1 MVAAM
6 PYDEGINSQLTGNLQ
21 GKSQLLVFE
30 LCSVTKIAKK
40 GNDLC
45 PNSLR
50 TGTGNFPIKNSES
63 FPAEQGAIWPVT
75 GINSPREWFERI
87 ARSLRPA
94 AATGANR
101 RGDKR
106 PSARSSDNQ
115 WASTGEGTKRSCR
128 CIDLVI
134 MSAVRKRTQLLN
146 EGTIPRPLD
155 QLDKA
160 VLALR
165 GERIGA
171 IFLGAFFTFARHA
184 VALQ

>member
-1 MVAAM
+1 
-6 PYDEGINSQLTGNLQ
+6 TGNLQ

-75 GINSPREWFERI
+75 GINSPREWFKRI

-94 AATGANR
+94 ALQRERIDVETNGRRRDQATTNGRAL
-101 RGDKR
+101 
-106 PSARSSDNQ
+106 ARARNAAAA
-115 WASTGEGTKRSCR
+115 ASTWS
-128 CIDLVI
+128 
-134 MSAVRKRTQLLN
+134 S
-146 EGTIPRPLD
+146 
-155 QLDKA
+155 
-160 VLALR
+160 
-165 GERIGA
+165 
-171 IFLGAFFTFARHA
+171 
-184 VALQ
+184 

>member
-1 MVAAM
+1 
-6 PYDEGINSQLTGNLQ
+6 
-21 GKSQLLVFE
+21 
-30 LCSVTKIAKK
+30 
-40 GNDLC
+40 C

-87 ARSLRPA
+87 ARSWPA

-171 IFLGAFFTFARHA
+171 FTFARHA